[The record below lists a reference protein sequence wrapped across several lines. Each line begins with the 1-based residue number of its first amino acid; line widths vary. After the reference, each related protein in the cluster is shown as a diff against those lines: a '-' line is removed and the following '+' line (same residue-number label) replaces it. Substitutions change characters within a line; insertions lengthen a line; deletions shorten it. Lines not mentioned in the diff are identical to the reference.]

1 MCSSGLYVM
10 EVRWLQLYDRG
21 IRCGLFVAV
30 MPIGGDDDYDDFSV
44 TKLIYQAVFLA
55 DTS

>member
-1 MCSSGLYVM
+1 M
-10 EVRWLQLYDRG
+10 
-21 IRCGLFVAV
+21 CGLFVDV

-44 TKLIYQAVFLA
+44 TNLIYQAVFLA